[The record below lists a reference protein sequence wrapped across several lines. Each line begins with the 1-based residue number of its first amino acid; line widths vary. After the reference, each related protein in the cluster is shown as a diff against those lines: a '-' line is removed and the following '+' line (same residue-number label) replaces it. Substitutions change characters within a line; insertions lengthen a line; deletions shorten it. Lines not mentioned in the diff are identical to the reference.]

1 MRALHSYLHSYLK
14 FLPTRTQATT
24 AKSTNMK
31 FVVVFALCV
40 AVALAAPADVE
51 IIKSESENRLDG
63 YKFAYDKFE
72 YECGVVNVGKLEK

>member
-1 MRALHSYLHSYLK
+1 
-14 FLPTRTQATT
+14 
-24 AKSTNMK
+24 MK